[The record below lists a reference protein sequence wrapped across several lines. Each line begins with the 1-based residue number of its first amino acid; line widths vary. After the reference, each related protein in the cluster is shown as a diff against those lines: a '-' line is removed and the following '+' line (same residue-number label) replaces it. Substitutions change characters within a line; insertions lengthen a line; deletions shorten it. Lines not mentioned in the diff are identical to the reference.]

1 MYITDLYEDVC
12 DAYDG
17 DDSQFLKD
25 LWWDGANDFAK
36 IIETG
41 ESTTEHK
48 SSYQDFIFQMNSDGR
63 IFRYTI
69 VSDNCGYW
77 GDGET
82 YWDESDV
89 EEVEKKAV
97 TVYQWVRVKRD

>member
-1 MYITDLYEDVC
+1 MYITDIYEDVC
-12 DAYDG
+12 NAYDG

-25 LWWDGANDFAK
+25 LWWDGENDFA
-36 IIETG
+36 IILDTG
-41 ESTTEHK
+41 EVVTEHK
-48 SSYQDFIFQMNSDGR
+48 SSYQDMIFKMKSDER

-69 VSDNCGYW
+69 LRDNCGYW

-89 EEVEKKAV
+89 EEVEKKEVVV
-97 TVYQWVRVKRD
+97 TKWVRVGC